1 MRLMIDFE
9 LVIEVR
15 DMEESF
21 VDVVIN
27 LKEQVERDEKE
38 VGENRVE
45 KRLRVYIFCKLLVL
59 YVSCFFMI

>member
-1 MRLMIDFE
+1 MVIDLFREKESRIEMRLMIDFE

-27 LKEQVERDEKE
+27 LKE
-38 VGENRVE
+38 
-45 KRLRVYIFCKLLVL
+45 
-59 YVSCFFMI
+59 

>member
-27 LKEQVERDEKE
+27 LKE
-38 VGENRVE
+38 
-45 KRLRVYIFCKLLVL
+45 
-59 YVSCFFMI
+59 

>member
-1 MRLMIDFE
+1 MIDFE

-38 VGENRVE
+38 VGENRIE